1 MEFYFCSKTLRDFE
15 NATFE
20 IIFSLWLMA
29 QNKAKDNAKPIFPY
43 KLAVLIYHVNNTS
56 QTVTSFVL
64 ETLL

>member
-1 MEFYFCSKTLRDFE
+1 
-15 NATFE
+15 
-20 IIFSLWLMA
+20 MA